1 MAIFVGQG
9 NLLPHYF
16 SDFFIYGPEFLHVII
31 TFIDFK
37 VTFSKMLSY
46 GTPLFISE
54 VVSK

>member
-37 VTFSKMLSY
+37 ITYSNMAFCDAPS
-46 GTPLFISE
+46 FIS
-54 VVSK
+54 